1 VSVTGTWSSTAVA
14 ASPGGRARRNT
25 SQWVDRLLGSD
36 PGLNRFR
43 IAVQGVLTIG
53 LILEAELI
61 FVRLTHAL
69 QAPLPST
76 GLVVAQSPAVAG
88 ANHEFLVVAE
98 LLGAIIGMISSFSVM
113 DSTAK
118 EQLVSMALFPASILP
133 GLAVGI
139 VIGPHRTFAL
149 ILLPLVIAFGTY
161 LRRFGPRGFSAGA
174 LLFVGY
180 FLGFFLHAAVPMGDF
195 GWLAAEIGVGLV
207 VATAVRFVLFYPRQ
221 QKALDRTWRSY
232 CVRARKVAALALE
245 LFEDPGHSERA
256 IRGLQH
262 HLVRLNEAA
271 LMIDAQ
277 LGDRGAVADGSSA
290 QCLHQQLFDM
300 ELAMT
305 NIARFAQAM
314 ANLDLPSDQRS
325 EIGLA
330 LADIASSDGAGARVH
345 AAALFELLSREE
357 PLQEEEDEDR
367 TRVVLAHRFAGSVV
381 ALADAGTQ
389 WETLGKSVGN
399 RDTFRPSVVL
409 TGAWLPGSAHVSA
422 AASREGGDRFA
433 EVRLAPYTRAAIQM
447 GVAVGGAILLGVQI
461 SSYRFYWAVIA
472 AFVTFMGVN
481 NSAEQVR
488 KGFFRVAGTLVGI
501 GIGSLLV
508 DAVGHN
514 SYGSVAVIL
523 GALFFGFYLIRVNYA
538 FMVIGITVTV
548 SQLYLELDE
557 FSNSLL
563 WLRLEETAVGAAFAM
578 IVAATVLPLRT
589 RRVLRVALRNH
600 VQAIGRLLDDASG
613 HLLEGNEDV
622 ERTLRSDGR
631 EVDATYQAMVATA
644 GPLRRNIAGRL
655 DEKIGWVM
663 LLASSCRHYSRN
675 LVADVEAVGLLDSE
689 SRGDIERASRT
700 LHESLEAVARA
711 STGSRDVVYTRSS
724 ALFDRAERRLDEGSA
739 SVGPGQLA
747 VRDFMLIDGAMA
759 RMAEIMGLG
768 ITDFD
773 TVGVGARG
781 DGDDGSRETG
791 GLSSPREVGRDR

>member
-1 VSVTGTWSSTAVA
+1 
-14 ASPGGRARRNT
+14 
-25 SQWVDRLLGSD
+25 
-36 PGLNRFR
+36 
-43 IAVQGVLTIG
+43 
-53 LILEAELI
+53 
-61 FVRLTHAL
+61 VRLTHAL
-69 QAPLPST
+69 QAPLPSS
-76 GLVVAQSPAVAG
+76 GLGVALSPAVAG

-98 LLGAIIGMISSFSVM
+98 LLGAIVGMISSFSVM

-118 EQLVSMALFPASILP
+118 DQLVSLALFPASILP
-133 GLAVGI
+133 GLALGI
-139 VIGPHRTFAL
+139 AIGPHRTVAL
-149 ILLPLVIAFGTY
+149 ILLPFVISFGTY
-161 LRRFGPRGFSAGA
+161 LRRFGPRGFAAGA

-180 FLGFFLHAAVPMGDF
+180 FLGFFLHAAVAMGDF
-195 GWLAAEIGVGLV
+195 GWLTAEVGVGLV
-207 VATAVRFVLFYPRQ
+207 VATGVRFVLFYPRQ
-221 QKALDRTWRSY
+221 QKALERTWRSY
-232 CVRARKVAALALE
+232 AIRARKVAALALE
-245 LFEDPGHSERA
+245 LFEDPSHGERA
-256 IRGLQH
+256 IRRLQH

-314 ANLDLPSDQRS
+314 ANLDLPSEQRS
-325 EIGLA
+325 KIGLA
-330 LADIASSDGAGARVH
+330 LADIARSDGAGARVH
-345 AAALFELLSREE
+345 AAALLELLGREE
-357 PLQEEEDEDR
+357 AVPENRDR

-389 WETLGKSVGN
+389 WKALGRSAGE
-399 RDTFRPSVVL
+399 RDAFRPSVVL
-409 TGAWLPGSAHVSA
+409 LGAWLPGSAHVSA
-422 AASREGGDRFA
+422 AASRESGDRFD
-433 EVRLAPYTRAAIQM
+433 EVRLAPYSRAAIQM
-447 GVAVGGAILLGVQI
+447 GIAVGGAILLGVQI

-589 RRVLRVALRNH
+589 RRVLRVAFRNL
-600 VQAIGRLLDDASG
+600 VQAIARLVDDASG
-613 HLLEGNEDV
+613 HLLERNDDI
-622 ERTLRSDGR
+622 ERTLRLDGR
-631 EVDATYQAMVATA
+631 DIDASYQAMVATA

-655 DEKIGWVM
+655 DEEIGWVM

-700 LHESLEAVARA
+700 LHESLEAIARA

-724 ALFDRAERRLDEGSA
+724 ALFDRAERHLDEGSA
-739 SVGPGQLA
+739 NVGAGQLA

-759 RMAEIMGLG
+759 RMAEIMGLV

-773 TVGVGARG
+773 TVGVAARG
-781 DGDDGSRETG
+781 G
-791 GLSSPREVGRDR
+791 GGEGR